1 MEPIRTA
8 IVDDEPDAR
17 DGIRGLLARD
27 AEITVVGEGRTGR
40 DAVALIRDARPE
52 LLFLDVHMPGLDGF
66 GALSEA
72 GAHPMPVVVF
82 VTAYDEYALKAFE
95 VHALDYLLKP
105 FSDERFAEAL
115 HCAKEQVRQ
124 RRIGEVGHHLAT
136 LVGPDATPTTSRTA
150 LTASAEAPEAPEA
163 REDPE
168 GPVDQRY
175 VDRLMVRTAKGSVFL
190 RADDIDWIQAD
201 DYYAK
206 LHVSGRS
213 YLIRET
219 MQHLEGRLDPRRFVR
234 VHRSAIVNIDRV
246 QTLQP
251 YFRGSHMLTLKDG
264 TQVTMSRSRRANF
277 EKAIGS
283 RI

>member
-1 MEPIRTA
+1 MKPIRTA

-17 DGIRGLLARD
+17 DGVRALLGD
-27 AEITVVGEGRTGR
+27 DPEIVIVGEGRTGR

-52 LLFLDVHMPGLDGF
+52 LLFLDVHMPELDGF
-66 GALSEA
+66 GALAEA
-72 GAHPMPVVVF
+72 HADPMPVVIF
-82 VTAYDEYALKAFE
+82 VTAYDEYALRAFE

-115 HCAKEQVRQ
+115 QCGKQQVRQ
-124 RRIGEVGHHLAT
+124 RRIGEVGHHLAD
-136 LVGPDATPTTSRTA
+136 LVRDDPTSPTPEGSS
-150 LTASAEAPEAPEA
+150 LPPSAETATAELLA
-163 REDPE
+163 
-168 GPVDQRY
+168 DQRY
-175 VDRLMVRTAKGSVFL
+175 LDRVMVRTAKGSVFV
-190 RADDIDWIQAD
+190 RVDEIDWIQAD

-206 LHVSGRS
+206 LHVSGRT

-219 MQHLEGRLDPRRFVR
+219 MQTLESRLDPRRFVR
-234 VHRSAIVNIDRV
+234 VHRSAIINIDRV

-251 YFRGSHMLTLKDG
+251 YFRGAHVLTLKDG

-277 EKAIGS
+277 ERVVGW